1 MDFQKESLSSN
12 RKTNGKLS
20 SAVRYLPILSCRS
33 FKGLSSQFY
42 FGEGSFN
49 RRQALILSEI
59 EGITLRELAKQ
70 VESNIEEE
78 TLELSLENAFGES
91 YKLGAE
97 HYDLNLGNFLFCAN
111 GQVVVIDLGDI
122 EFHDRQQAWELSLSM
137 GYAYYLMSRFRD
149 VRYPRR
155 PPSPVLY
162 SEMPVA
168 LGCTGPMSCCGSLR
182 KSRFEQ

>member
-1 MDFQKESLSSN
+1 MPSLDDLIWRQMYRRDERYAAKQDSSDL
-12 RKTNGKLS
+12 K
-20 SAVRYLPILSCRS
+20 YLPILSCRS

-97 HYDLNLGNFLFCAN
+97 HYDLNLDSKLGNSAS
-111 GQVVVIDLGDI
+111 VW
-122 EFHDRQQAWELSLSM
+122 A
-137 GYAYYLMSRFRD
+137 
-149 VRYPRR
+149 VR
-155 PPSPVLY
+155 
-162 SEMPVA
+162 
-168 LGCTGPMSCCGSLR
+168 TI
-182 KSRFEQ
+182 